1 MGSFSSFKI
10 SEASLVASTSF
21 WLGGVAPGVTGPWTM
36 VPSARSKA
44 TRGLPPIPGLEDN
57 TASSLCRV
65 ERSTAASLCRAERS
79 TAASGL
85 PCGRKKGAL
94 EMPTEDGVRPCSGPI
109 NLRGA
114 PIDWP

>member
-10 SEASLVASTSF
+10 SAASLVASTNF

-57 TASSLCRV
+57 TAS
-65 ERSTAASLCRAERS
+65 SLCRAERS